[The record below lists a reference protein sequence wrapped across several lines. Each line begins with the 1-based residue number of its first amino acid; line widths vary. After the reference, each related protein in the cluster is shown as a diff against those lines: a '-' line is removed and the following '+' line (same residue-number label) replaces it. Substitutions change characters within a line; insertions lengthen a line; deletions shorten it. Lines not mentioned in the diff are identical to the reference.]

1 MDMGAALCRR
11 LRDDVAVVDGE
22 AGRRERCGASSRLAI
37 DDVTGGGSALRGGR
51 VVGILSERDIALVA
65 GLPSVDPAK
74 VAVQDAMSEEVY
86 SVRGET
92 PLDEVA
98 ATMAAHRYGSA
109 LVVEERDH
117 VIGVF
122 TTVDALHALADGAP
136 TRTRRAPGL

>member
-37 DDVTGGGSALRGGR
+37 DDVTGGGSALRSGH
-51 VVGILSERDIALVA
+51 VVGIVSERDIALLC

-74 VAVQDAMSEEVY
+74 VAVEDAMSEQVC
-86 SVRGET
+86 SVGAET

-98 ATMAAHRYGSA
+98 ATMAAHRYGAA
-109 LVVEERDH
+109 LVVGKGDR
-117 VIGVF
+117 VVGVF
-122 TTVDALHALADGAP
+122 TTVDAL
-136 TRTRRAPGL
+136 R